1 MLFPSYCVC
10 LLSVG
15 PCMLMYLFYSV
26 FKQHLFIYLFIF
38 TLVLLSVGWF
48 AGWSVSSITQK
59 LLKRFKLGRGQIHW
73 FFFSLSV
80 TLWDIFVDF
89 LGHNAWILIKKKKKK
104 NLELW
109 YLSEIKSNCWAL
121 VKFCALLGVSLVC
134 NIWHVSLSS
143 LFLSTGCSF
152 WSAGA
157 GCELQRLVGSGVSNG
172 VHHSGRY
179 LDTSIQ
185 SVGLVSDQ
193 TWPLIHVD
201 WYPV

>member
-89 LGHNAWILIKKKKKK
+89 LGHNAWILIKKKINKFGT
-104 NLELW
+104 
-109 YLSEIKSNCWAL
+109 L
-121 VKFCALLGVSLVC
+121 VFEWDQKQLLGLGEVLR
-134 NIWHVSLSS
+134 
-143 LFLSTGCSF
+143 STGCDSSLQHLTCQSF
-152 WSAGA
+152 LFISLHRLFFLECWS
-157 GCELQRLVGSGVSNG
+157 RLWTAET
-172 VHHSGRY
+172 RW
-179 LDTSIQ
+179 LRSI
-185 SVGLVSDQ
+185 
-193 TWPLIHVD
+193 
-201 WYPV
+201 